1 MSKAI
6 QICLKTTELL
16 LGWMVLLFLL
26 AFCLGAIPVL
36 CLVLF
41 WL

>member
-1 MSKAI
+1 MPKTF
-6 QICLKTTELL
+6 QLCLKTTEFV
-16 LGWMVLLFLL
+16 LGWMVLLMLA
-26 AFCLGAIPVL
+26 AFCMGALPVL

>member
-1 MSKAI
+1 MSKAS
-6 QICLKTTELL
+6 QFCLKTTEFI

-26 AFCLGAIPVL
+26 VFCVGAIPVL